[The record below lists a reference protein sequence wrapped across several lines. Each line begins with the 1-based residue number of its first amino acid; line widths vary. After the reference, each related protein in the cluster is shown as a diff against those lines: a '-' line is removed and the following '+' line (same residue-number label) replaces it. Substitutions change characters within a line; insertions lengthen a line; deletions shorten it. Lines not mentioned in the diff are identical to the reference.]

1 MTVHPPSNRLLS
13 DGEIAP
19 EVVESSERE
28 LPARDLR
35 WRPVLIRRSWVRTHN
50 PARAVESGIVHS
62 GAGEPVESSP
72 WAA

>member
-1 MTVHPPSNRLLS
+1 MTVHPPSNHPLS

-19 EVVESSERE
+19 ESVEPGERD

-50 PARAVESGIVHS
+50 PARAFESGIVDVV
-62 GAGEPVESSP
+62 AGEPVESSR

>member
-1 MTVHPPSNRLLS
+1 MTVRPPSIRPLS

-19 EVVESSERE
+19 EPGEPTERE

-35 WRPVLIRRSWVRTHN
+35 WRPVLIRRSWVRTRN
-50 PARAVESGIVHS
+50 PPRAFEYGVVHS
-62 GAGEPVESSP
+62 GAGEPVESSR